1 MDRRFIGKNFHNLIL
16 DMGEDYSLE
25 TKDGEEW
32 VGKISIVA
40 KTASSYMMAEREY
53 LFNGTATF
61 PNIEAQTDFRGCYFT
76 RQINPN
82 MTYILVSTT
91 PKDTTEY
98 VADIYAVGCNASVS
112 LAYAKEITTDRGN
125 RKIVPEI
132 YVEDVPVYWDSTLQK
147 QRRSSDGNFDQS
159 LYFMQIPARF
169 GLAQDEIVIRKMP
182 QYNEKAKQNE
192 WVDTKFRVESIDV
205 AMISPNI
212 DGATSGILDVH
223 MSLDTRG

>member
-1 MDRRFIGKNFHNLIL
+1 MDRHFIGKNFHNLIL

-182 QYNEKAKQNE
+182 QYNEKTKQNE

>member
-1 MDRRFIGKNFHNLIL
+1 MDRHFIGKNFHNLIL

-82 MTYILVSTT
+82 MVYILVSTT

-112 LAYAKEITTDRGN
+112 LAYAKEITTDMGN

-182 QYNEKAKQNE
+182 QYNEKTKQNE

-212 DGATSGILDVH
+212 DGAASGILDVH

>member
-1 MDRRFIGKNFHNLIL
+1 MDRRFVGKNFHNLIL

-82 MTYILVSTT
+82 MIYILVSTT

-182 QYNEKAKQNE
+182 QYNEK
-192 WVDTKFRVESIDV
+192 TKDRKSVV
-205 AMISPNI
+205 
-212 DGATSGILDVH
+212 
-223 MSLDTRG
+223 

>member
-132 YVEDVPVYWDSTLQK
+132 YVEDIPVYWDSTLQK

-182 QYNEKAKQNE
+182 QYNEKTKKNE

-212 DGATSGILDVH
+212 DGAASGILDVH

>member
-32 VGKISIVA
+32 LGKISIVA

-82 MTYILVSTT
+82 MVYILVSTT

-132 YVEDVPVYWDSTLQK
+132 YVEDVSVYWDSTLQK

-182 QYNEKAKQNE
+182 QYNEKTKQNE

-212 DGATSGILDVH
+212 DGDTSGILDVH

>member
-16 DMGEDYSLE
+16 DMGENYSLE
-25 TKDGEEW
+25 KKDGEEW
-32 VGKISIVA
+32 VGKISIVS

-61 PNIEAQTDFRGCYFT
+61 PDVKSQMDFRGCYF
-76 RQINPN
+76 RREANPD
-82 MTYILVSTT
+82 MIYILVSTT

-132 YVEDVPVYWDSTLQK
+132 YTEDIPVYWDSTLQK

-159 LYFMQIPARF
+159 LYYMQIPARF

-182 QYNEKAKQNE
+182 QYNEKSNQNE
-192 WVDTKFRVESIDV
+192 WVDVRFRVEAIDV
-205 AMISPNI
+205 AMITPYI
-212 DGATSGILDVH
+212 DGSVSGILDVQ

>member
-16 DMGEDYSLE
+16 DMGEDYYLE

>member
-76 RQINPN
+76 RKINPN

-182 QYNEKAKQNE
+182 QYNEKTKQNE

-212 DGATSGILDVH
+212 EGAASGILDVH

>member
-132 YVEDVPVYWDSTLQK
+132 YVEDIPVYWDSTLQK

-182 QYNEKAKQNE
+182 QYNEKTKKNE

-212 DGATSGILDVH
+212 YGTASGILDVH

>member
-82 MTYILVSTT
+82 MVYILVSTT

-182 QYNEKAKQNE
+182 QYNEKTKQNE
-192 WVDTKFRVESIDV
+192 WFDTKFRVESIDI

-212 DGATSGILDVH
+212 DGVASGILDVH

>member
-182 QYNEKAKQNE
+182 QYNEKTKQNE